1 MKNSDIVK
9 ICSEPLKTVAKKYDK
24 NDIDP
29 SFMSNTLGY
38 ILTNYKN
45 NIISDDDITTKNNP
59 IGIVDPKSGELKSY
73 NTLEEAFI
81 QFKESYYCD
90 IFNNKEE
97 NEEITK
103 IAKAFNLYRFDKEI
117 LSSKPGNVVDLTEE
131 ESKPVVD
138 VYKVE
143 KRNNVV
149 GVTSNLEEAEK
160 MKEKNSGSVIKNSRG
175 VIVGEKCKTKSS
187 KILSTKYDSGT
198 KIICDHMN
206 LYKKFRDT
214 SPSRTVSGEYYMYD
228 GKVVNGRIAICSKP
242 EFVGDVKMI
251 VGFVRAEDFA
261 K

>member
-38 ILTNYKN
+38 ILSIYKDH
-45 NIISDDDITTKNNP
+45 IISDDDITIKNNP
-59 IGIVDPKSGELKSY
+59 IGIIDPATTKIKSFS
-73 NTLEEAFI
+73 NLEDCFL
-81 QFKESYYCD
+81 QYKESYYD
-90 IFNNKEE
+90 DMFTGKVD
-97 NEEITK
+97 EEITK

-117 LSSKPGNVVDLTEE
+117 LNSKPGNIVDLTEE

-143 KRNNVV
+143 KRNNVI

-175 VIVGEKCKTKSS
+175 VIVGEKCKTNSS

-214 SPSRTVSGEYYMYD
+214 SPSRTISGEYYMYD
-228 GKVVNGRIAICSKP
+228 GKIVNGRIAICGKP

-251 VGFVRAEDFA
+251 IGFVRAEDFA

>member
-38 ILTNYKN
+38 ILSIYKDH
-45 NIISDDDITTKNNP
+45 IISDDDITIKNNP
-59 IGIVDPKSGELKSY
+59 IGIIDPTTTKIKNFS
-73 NTLEEAFI
+73 NLEDCFI
-81 QFKESYYCD
+81 QYKESYYVD
-90 IFNNKEE
+90 MFTGKAD
-97 NEEITK
+97 EEITK
-103 IAKAFNLYRFDKEI
+103 IARAFNLYRFDKEI
-117 LSSKPGNVVDLTEE
+117 LNSKPGNIVDLTEE

-143 KRNNVV
+143 KRNNVI

-228 GKVVNGRIAICSKP
+228 GKVVNGRIAICAKP

>member
-9 ICSEPLKTVAKKYDK
+9 ICSEPLKTVTKKYDK

-38 ILTNYKN
+38 ILSIYKDH
-45 NIISDDDITTKNNP
+45 IISDDDITIKNNP
-59 IGIVDPKSGELKSY
+59 IGIIDPTTAKIKNFS
-73 NTLEEAFI
+73 NLEDCFL
-81 QFKESYYCD
+81 QYKESYYD
-90 IFNNKEE
+90 DMFTGKVD
-97 NEEITK
+97 EEITK

-117 LSSKPGNVVDLTEE
+117 INSKPGNIVDLTEE

-143 KRNNVV
+143 KRNNVI

-175 VIVGEKCKTKSS
+175 VIVGEKSKTKSS

-214 SPSRTVSGEYYMYD
+214 SPSRTISGEYYMYD
-228 GKVVNGRIAICSKP
+228 GKVVNGRIAICAKP

>member
-38 ILTNYKN
+38 ILSIYKDH
-45 NIISDDDITTKNNP
+45 IISDDDITIKNNP
-59 IGIVDPKSGELKSY
+59 IGIIDPTTAKIKNFS
-73 NTLEEAFI
+73 NLEDCFL
-81 QFKESYYCD
+81 QYKDSYYD
-90 IFNNKEE
+90 DMFTGKVD
-97 NEEITK
+97 EEITK

-117 LSSKPGNVVDLTEE
+117 FNSKPGNIVDLTEE

-143 KRNNVV
+143 KRNNVI

-175 VIVGEKCKTKSS
+175 VIVGEKSKTKSS

-214 SPSRTVSGEYYMYD
+214 SPSRTISGEYYMYD
-228 GKVVNGRIAICSKP
+228 GKIVNGRIAICAKP

-251 VGFVRAEDFA
+251 VGFVRVEDFA

>member
-131 ESKPVVD
+131 ESK
-138 VYKVE
+138 
-143 KRNNVV
+143 
-149 GVTSNLEEAEK
+149 AE
-160 MKEKNSGSVIKNSRG
+160 VIS
-175 VIVGEKCKTKSS
+175 ITKS
-187 KILSTKYDSGT
+187 
-198 KIICDHMN
+198 
-206 LYKKFRDT
+206 KKR
-214 SPSRTVSGEYYMYD
+214 
-228 GKVVNGRIAICSKP
+228 
-242 EFVGDVKMI
+242 KMLDKLNSL
-251 VGFVRAEDFA
+251 ED
-261 K
+261 

>member
-24 NDIDP
+24 NGIDP

-38 ILTNYKN
+38 ILSIYKDH
-45 NIISDDDITTKNNP
+45 IISDDDIAIKNNP
-59 IGIVDPKSGELKSY
+59 IGIIDPTTTKIKNFS
-73 NTLEEAFI
+73 NLEDCFL
-81 QFKESYYCD
+81 QYKDSYYD
-90 IFNNKEE
+90 DMFTGKVD
-97 NEEITK
+97 EEITK

-117 LSSKPGNVVDLTEE
+117 INSKPGNIVDLTEE

-143 KRNNVV
+143 KRNNVI

-175 VIVGEKCKTKSS
+175 VIVGEKSKTKSS

-228 GKVVNGRIAICSKP
+228 GKIVNGRIAICDKP